1 MDSIVN
7 FISYSNTLIYP
18 VIAIALLMSLWA
30 VVLDHIIFSTFD
42 LKGKEI
48 NDLLFF
54 LLITFLFKLL
64 PMLYVTLLVFSHL
77 NKTWRIL

>member
-1 MDSIVN
+1 MDSIVD
-7 FISYSNTLIYP
+7 FISYINTLIYP
-18 VIAIALLMSLWA
+18 VIAIALLLSLWS

-54 LLITFLFKLL
+54 LLITFLFKIL
-64 PMLYVTLLVFSHL
+64 PMLYVTLLVYSHL